1 MSRPG
6 RDALCN
12 LQGIV
17 PAIARDVTSAGH
29 AELRSLLMV
38 ITPVVRVRVADD
50 TLQRAMLREN
60 YVLPGTIN
68 LKCPADAVC
77 ETGNR

>member
-1 MSRPG
+1 
-6 RDALCN
+6 
-12 LQGIV
+12 
-17 PAIARDVTSAGH
+17 
-29 AELRSLLMV
+29 MV

-60 YVLPGTIN
+60 YVLPGIIN
-68 LKCPADAVC
+68 LKCLADAVC

>member
-1 MSRPG
+1 M
-6 RDALCN
+6 
-12 LQGIV
+12 
-17 PAIARDVTSAGH
+17 
-29 AELRSLLMV
+29 RSLLMV

-50 TLQRAMLREN
+50 TLQRAILREN